1 MAIALYILAKPT
13 QKIPT
18 QKKETLGW
26 SLGLWK
32 KERNFNTPVLCG

>member
-1 MAIALYILAKPT
+1 MTIALYILAKPT

-18 QKKETLGW
+18 QKRKTLGW
-26 SLGLWK
+26 SLGLFK